1 MRLQYILNSDGEIGK
16 LKKVNFYIMSVFSKK
31 IKNIFIFILDNIYGL
46 IYICSNM
53 KRKVTVSGVILILF
67 AVGSLL
73 AATYN
78 YFSASSTGDSIIL
91 QWQTTSED
99 NLEKFGIERRT
110 INNQVYTTI
119 DFVSA
124 RGYAA
129 TYKYE
134 DKNIYKTTD
143 NIYVYRLAFYDKNN
157 PTPVYSNEISVAG
170 KLSDV
175 KSTWGSIKAMFR

>member
-1 MRLQYILNSDGEIGK
+1 
-16 LKKVNFYIMSVFSKK
+16 
-31 IKNIFIFILDNIYGL
+31 
-46 IYICSNM
+46 M
-53 KRKVTVSGVILILF
+53 KRNVTVFGLFIVLI
-67 AVGSLL
+67 AVGSII

-78 YFSASSTGDSIIL
+78 YFLASSTGDSIIL

-99 NLEKFGIERRT
+99 NLDKFGIERRT
-110 INNQVYTTI
+110 INNPVFTSI
-119 DFVSA
+119 DFINA
-124 RGYAA
+124 KGYAS

-157 PTPVYSNEISVAG
+157 PTPVYSNEISVTG

>member
-1 MRLQYILNSDGEIGK
+1 
-16 LKKVNFYIMSVFSKK
+16 
-31 IKNIFIFILDNIYGL
+31 
-46 IYICSNM
+46 M
-53 KRKVTVSGVILILF
+53 KRKVTISGLIVVFF
-67 AVGSLL
+67 AVSSLI

-78 YFSASSTGDSIIL
+78 YFIASSSGESIIL

-110 INNQVYTTI
+110 VNNQVYTTI
-119 DFVSA
+119 DFINA
-124 RGYAA
+124 KGYAS

-143 NIYVYRLAFYDKNN
+143 NVYVYRLAFYDKGN
-157 PTPVYSNEISVAG
+157 PTPVYSNEISVFG